1 MPFRDAYKLTGCMVS
16 DCIANDKV
24 LEDLTL
30 DELRAYS
37 PLFEADV
44 KDAIDLVHCCE
55 GRTSY
60 GGPTAASVKTQI
72 ADALAQ
78 ADAWEEAHQA

>member
-1 MPFRDAYKLTGCMVS
+1 V
-16 DCIANDKV
+16 N
-24 LEDLTL
+24 
-30 DELRAYS
+30 
-37 PLFEADV
+37 
-44 KDAIDLVHCCE
+44 CCE

-60 GGPTAASVKTQI
+60 GGPTAASVKVQI